1 MVPPADRPAADA
13 GDGSGSGAGTAAVR
27 GRGAIGS
34 ALTGLR
40 VPLIAAPMLRVS
52 DLVLTSA
59 AVRSG
64 IVGAFPTLNAR
75 STAGLRDWLT
85 ELDAVQA
92 EVGPSEVRQGEVP
105 PGEVQQSAGQLGDVP
120 LVEVPRS
127 TGRGL
132 FCPNLVMADAH
143 VREHAALVA
152 ESSARLV
159 ITSVGS
165 PAPVTG
171 LFAEA
176 GIAVLADVATV
187 AHARKAAAAGA
198 TGLVLLTAGAGGQTG
213 WLNPF
218 AFITAV
224 RAFFDGPVVLAG
236 GMTGGRSLAAA
247 RVAGYDLAYSGTPF
261 IATEESPAD
270 PAYIAEITGAD
281 PDDIL
286 LTSAF
291 TGLPT
296 NMLLPSIRA
305 SGLDPARLDEEVR
318 PEAASELFGNRARG
332 VGPRRWADIRSAGHS
347 VAGVD
352 SVVSVAALVDR
363 FAAEYGE
370 ALAGFP
376 ALATSAPADRSDPA
390 PASAPA
396 GDPARADAPDP
407 AATSAP
413 AGTPDPA
420 PASAP
425 AGMPDPPT

>member
-1 MVPPADRPAADA
+1 MTEIMAHADLARELA
-13 GDGSGSGAGTAAVR
+13 
-27 GRGAIGS
+27 
-34 ALTGLR
+34 GLR
-40 VPLIAAPMLRVS
+40 LPLIAAPMLRVS
-52 DLVLTSA
+52 DLALTSA

-75 STAGLRDWLT
+75 SRAGLRDWLT

-92 EVGPSEVRQGEVP
+92 AGRSEGQRGEGRQGEVS
-105 PGEVQQSAGQLGDVP
+105 PGEGRQ
-120 LVEVPRS
+120 S
-127 TGRGL
+127 TGPQGPGQGL

-143 VREHAALVA
+143 VQEHAALVA

-187 AHARKAAAAGA
+187 AHARKAVAAGA
-198 TGLVLLTAGAGGQTG
+198 SGLVLLTAGAGGQTG

-224 RAFFDGPVVLAG
+224 RTFFDGPVVLAG

-247 RVAGYDLAYSGTPF
+247 RVAGYDLAYAGTPF
-261 IATEESPAD
+261 IATEESPAG
-270 PAYIAEITGAD
+270 PAHTAEITGAS

-305 SGLDPARLDEEVR
+305 AGLDPARLDEEVR

-352 SVVSVAALVDR
+352 AVVSVAALVDR
-363 FAAEYGE
+363 FASEYAE
-370 ALAGFP
+370 ALAGPLLGCGAGP
-376 ALATSAPADRSDPA
+376 AGDSVRADAPDPA

-396 GDPARADAPDP
+396 GDPA
-407 AATSAP
+407 
-413 AGTPDPA
+413 
-420 PASAP
+420 
-425 AGMPDPPT
+425 PPT